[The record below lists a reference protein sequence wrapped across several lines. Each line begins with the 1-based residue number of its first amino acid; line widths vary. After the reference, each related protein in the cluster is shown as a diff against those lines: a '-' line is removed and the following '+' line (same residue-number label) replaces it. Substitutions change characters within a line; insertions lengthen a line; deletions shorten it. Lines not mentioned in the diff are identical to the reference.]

1 MISFTPVFDFY
12 TDMSLWGSIK
22 RVTYIK
28 LPVLK
33 PKPTIKQL
41 LNYNAVEDIY
51 CLINP
56 IIDSIKLFQSCLL
69 LTRVQWYKLVIT
81 FVLSVSLQKLKYD
94 IRTKLPLESYQN

>member
-28 LPVLK
+28 PLVLK

-41 LNYNAVEDIY
+41 LNYNAVED
-51 CLINP
+51 
-56 IIDSIKLFQSCLL
+56 
-69 LTRVQWYKLVIT
+69 TA
-81 FVLSVSLQKLKYD
+81 
-94 IRTKLPLESYQN
+94 